1 MKRQSS
7 LDGFLR
13 KCKKLGDNDTEL
25 QSENISNFKQ
35 AERDKGNYD
44 YHLEQSQVQ
53 GGDGL
58 LHPS

>member
-13 KCKKLGDNDTEL
+13 KCKKVGDNDTEL

-35 AERDKGNYD
+35 AEQDKDNYD
-44 YHLEQSQVQ
+44 Y
-53 GGDGL
+53 L
-58 LHPS
+58 LNRRQFKVVTVYYIFG